1 MPSAPTPP
9 AETRPRHPIWIVEQ
23 KVVSLHKHEARRG
36 IYDPSTGARNLDRS
50 KIGTATPRPS
60 SAASRSGMAAR
71 PTTSK
76 VYGTPVRD
84 LWPRALRTMSSKWK
98 PSIGSTSLG
107 TRPASTTCGA
117 PTNVLLPEPG
127 GRRSATSRRAGP
139 RAPTRW
145 SARLPRSRVRL
156 TAGGCA
162 RPGVR
167 PPERPSAEPWCT
179 SARAWRGRSRRPRGC
194 ARFRGCPRGAGP
206 LRDSRSSRR

>member
-107 TRPASTTCGA
+107 TRPASTTCGGPDERA
-117 PTNVLLPEPG
+117 LARAGGPAIGHKPSRGPPRPDEVVGEAAEIEGPAY
-127 GRRSATSRRAGP
+127 GRR
-139 RAPTRW
+139 
-145 SARLPRSRVRL
+145 LRS
-156 TAGGCA
+156 
-162 RPGVR
+162 
-167 PPERPSAEPWCT
+167 
-179 SARAWRGRSRRPRGC
+179 AWRST
-194 ARFRGCPRGAGP
+194 
-206 LRDSRSSRR
+206 S